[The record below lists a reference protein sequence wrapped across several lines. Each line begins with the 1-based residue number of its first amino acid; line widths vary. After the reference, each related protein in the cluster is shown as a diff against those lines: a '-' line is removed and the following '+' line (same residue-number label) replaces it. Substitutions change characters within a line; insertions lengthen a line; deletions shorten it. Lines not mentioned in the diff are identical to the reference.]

1 MSLEQ
6 DLKDIDIYVENT
18 LQGAEILFAM
28 GDSAYWNDD
37 DEELREYYYAHACG
51 SIALARKREELG
63 QMIRSLL

>member
-6 DLKDIDIYVENT
+6 NLKDIDIIVNNA
-18 LQGAEILFAM
+18 LQGAEILFAT

-37 DEELREYYYAHACG
+37 DEELREYYYARACEN
-51 SIALARKREELG
+51 IALARKREEIG

>member
-6 DLKDIDIYVENT
+6 DLKDIGIYVENT

-37 DEELREYYYAHACG
+37 DEELREYYYARACE
-51 SIALARKREELG
+51 SIAFARKREELG